1 VDQVGEQGD
10 AARGD
15 EDRRLNGR
23 RYAEDEQREANRA
36 QSGARAFDALVDE
49 AVGMAVAAVRV
60 GAMIVR
66 SVRMLMR
73 ATLTMVGMRPGMWVG
88 VDQRVAVAM

>member
-1 VDQVGEQGD
+1 
-10 AARGD
+10 
-15 EDRRLNGR
+15 
-23 RYAEDEQREANRA
+23 
-36 QSGARAFDALVDE
+36 
-49 AVGMAVAAVRV
+49 MAVAAVRV